1 MGRWCT
7 NMSDLVQIRCI
18 YHTTYYRDEKT
29 GKCAFTVRSGEDIP
43 FRNPY
48 GNINCFG
55 YIPLYNKGFPLLLEG
70 VWKQNNKG
78 SYYLYV
84 TAFQDD
90 RDDMPAM
97 IEYLKDNAFIG
108 IGEQL
113 ASNIL
118 NYTGC
123 DICNFVTTHED
134 AEELISENVKGI
146 TKVRVHNMI
155 TKLKEMRLQH
165 DIYQYIHTVGGDFE
179 HTDKLFRAFQQDA
192 LTAIKKNPYIG
203 YKADMPFE
211 LCDALAFRSNI
222 SAFFKPRLFF
232 IIYTVLNHEQKQGH
246 TWIGKEELLHKIY
259 QLEKNS
265 LYQIHIHPLFYI
277 KTLKDMKHIV
287 VFERGEEIGVALD
300 TIFFSEKDVTEHI
313 IRLENSKK
321 KLPFS
326 VSYIEDAEKK
336 FQIQYG
342 NSQKHSFS
350 ALETSGVK
358 NITGGPG
365 TGKTTTIKG
374 FIYMINRMFPNEDI
388 LLLAP
393 TGRASQRMKEA
404 TSHTAY
410 TIHKGI
416 EYKPFDENGFAEKN
430 KDNPFDQ
437 KFIIVDEMSMVGVE
451 LMSMLLDAVQNGS
464 SLFLF
469 GDPDQLPSV
478 EAGNVFHD
486 LLQLPQIETYR
497 LEDTYRQE
505 EDSTILYNA
514 KLLKKNTFLDENGC
528 SAFKNAEDFQIY
540 RFKTEQEILEKL
552 QNVIEKEY
560 DKKDHTYL
568 QVLTPT
574 HKKITGCQ
582 SINKILQKQINPT
595 KDMGLYGDVRFRI
608 NDKVIFL
615 VNNYE
620 LGYFNGDIGIITG
633 ISEKEFDILVNGTVI
648 SLPRNKLM
656 DITLAYTITIHK
668 SQGSEFPIVVILLT
682 KSAKGMLNKNLLFTA
697 ITRASKKVVLL
708 SEEDALEEAASNTTI
723 LDRRSNIDL
732 FYRKKIKKLEF

>member
-1 MGRWCT
+1 
-7 NMSDLVQIRCI
+7 
-18 YHTTYYRDEKT
+18 
-29 GKCAFTVRSGEDIP
+29 
-43 FRNPY
+43 
-48 GNINCFG
+48 
-55 YIPLYNKGFPLLLEG
+55 
-70 VWKQNNKG
+70 
-78 SYYLYV
+78 
-84 TAFQDD
+84 
-90 RDDMPAM
+90 
-97 IEYLKDNAFIG
+97 
-108 IGEQL
+108 
-113 ASNIL
+113 
-118 NYTGC
+118 
-123 DICNFVTTHED
+123 
-134 AEELISENVKGI
+134 
-146 TKVRVHNMI
+146 
-155 TKLKEMRLQH
+155 
-165 DIYQYIHTVGGDFE
+165 
-179 HTDKLFRAFQQDA
+179 
-192 LTAIKKNPYIG
+192 
-203 YKADMPFE
+203 
-211 LCDALAFRSNI
+211 
-222 SAFFKPRLFF
+222 
-232 IIYTVLNHEQKQGH
+232 
-246 TWIGKEELLHKIY
+246 
-259 QLEKNS
+259 
-265 LYQIHIHPLFYI
+265 
-277 KTLKDMKHIV
+277 
-287 VFERGEEIGVALD
+287 
-300 TIFFSEKDVTEHI
+300 
-313 IRLENSKK
+313 
-321 KLPFS
+321 
-326 VSYIEDAEKK
+326 
-336 FQIQYG
+336 
-342 NSQKHSFS
+342 
-350 ALETSGVK
+350 
-358 NITGGPG
+358 
-365 TGKTTTIKG
+365 
-374 FIYMINRMFPNEDI
+374 
-388 LLLAP
+388 
-393 TGRASQRMKEA
+393 
-404 TSHTAY
+404 
-410 TIHKGI
+410 
-416 EYKPFDENGFAEKN
+416 
-430 KDNPFDQ
+430 
-437 KFIIVDEMSMVGVE
+437 MVGVE